1 MDTEPPSERGA
12 NSDAELAWCFQAVR
26 GVSRTFAITID
37 VLEEPMKSAICVGYL
52 LCRIPDTVED
62 AGHIP
67 ADEQVELLNR
77 YDRSL
82 DPDDPATVE
91 SFQTAVEEWLPAPDE
106 RNDDWEVVA
115 NADRVFRAF
124 ESQPPEIRDA
134 VRDPARELVS
144 GMGMF
149 VERYADEGGLR
160 IQTPAELEEYCHYVA
175 GTVGEL
181 ITNLACRNGV
191 NAEDERRLYERAES
205 FGRLL
210 QLVNIAKDVHDDY
223 HEENNVYLPETWLR
237 SEGVSPEEVTH
248 PDNEEGVAAVV
259 RRTAD
264 RARSY
269 LEDSQAYLEAVPLEG
284 GNTLGAWAIPYLLAV
299 GTLREVSERPRDAVR
314 DRNIKISRE
323 EVHAVIG
330 AFASEADRD
339 AVGDIRE
346 RIARKPFHHV

>member
-1 MDTEPPSERGA
+1 MDTEPPGERGA
-12 NSDAELAWCFQAVR
+12 NAELAWCFRAVR

-52 LCRIPDTVED
+52 LCRVPDTVED

-67 ADEQVELLNR
+67 ADEQVHLLET
-77 YDRSL
+77 YDRAL
-82 DPDDPATVE
+82 DPDNSTTVAT
-91 SFQTAVEEWLPAPDE
+91 FQREVEEWLPAPDQ

-115 NADRVFRAF
+115 EADRVFRAF
-124 ESQPPEIRDA
+124 ESQPPAVQEA
-134 VRDPARELVS
+134 VRGPARELVT

-149 VERYADEGGLR
+149 VERYADRGGLR

-191 NAEDERRLYERAES
+191 ESACDHKLYERAES

-223 HEENNVYLPETWLR
+223 HEENNVYLPASWLR
-237 SEGVSPEEVTH
+237 SEGVAPEEVTH
-248 PDNEEGVAAVV
+248 PKNEAGVAAVV

-284 GNTLGAWAIPYLLAV
+284 GNTLSAWAIPYLLAV
-299 GTLREVSERPRDAVR
+299 GTLREVRERPQDAMR
-314 DRNIKISRE
+314 EENIKISRE

-330 AFASEADRD
+330 AFAGDPSRES
-339 AVGDIRE
+339 VGEIRE
-346 RIARKPFHHV
+346 IIARKPYHQV